1 MAQNVPTFEFTED
14 AKRVREFVFRFWSD
28 ERRPPSLRDVSQ
40 ALDLDRR
47 QIIDA
52 YKAMDLGI
60 IFTVD
65 LDTQNANLLKAPPF
79 SAYPSQVAV
88 FIDDEF
94 HSYAGCASEAT
105 AMSNMPAFAGQELR
119 LEGWC
124 ACCME
129 PITIRSKDF
138 EITSTSHDGILMHIS
153 ASPHDWNNVSMVT
166 MCDAMNFVLGPDH
179 AERYERQISRRG
191 VLLDLDQVKKFVT
204 YTATQRAH
212 DYHWPPQTMMPEI
225 VIQLFE
231 GYGVDCSNWRG

>member
-28 ERRPPSLRDVSQ
+28 EGRPPSLRDVSQ
-40 ALDLDRR
+40 ALDLNRR

-65 LDTQNANLLKAPPF
+65 LETQNANLLKAPPY
-79 SAYPSQVAV
+79 SSYPSQVAV
-88 FIDDEF
+88 FVDDAF
-94 HSYAGCASEAT
+94 HSYAGCASEGI
-105 AMSNMPAFAGQELR
+105 AMSNMPGFAGRELR
-119 LEGWC
+119 LESWC

-129 PITIRSKDF
+129 PITITSADF
-138 EITSTSHDGILMHIS
+138 AVTSTSHDGILMHIS

-179 AERYERQISRRG
+179 AERYERQVCRRG

-212 DYHWPPQTMMPEI
+212 DYHWPPQTMMPDI
-225 VIQLFE
+225 VIQLFDS
-231 GYGVDCSNWRG
+231 YGVDTTNWKG